1 MTAGERAEADTPQY
15 HKQKKSGGTAG
26 RKQVR
31 ASEKKDRQMAVRRDG
46 RLGAGWILI
55 LIVLPFIAAII
66 ALGIGRMSIS
76 PGEIID
82 VLAVRLLGGHIEN
95 QLIEKTVMNLRMPRI
110 LLAALAG
117 AGLAVSGCAFQSLF
131 ANPLATPD
139 TLGVASGASF
149 GAALGILMGFSLIG
163 IQIMA
168 LLTGGLAVTL
178 TWLAG
183 SGRDRGGLSYI
194 VLSGIMMGSLF
205 SALVSLV
212 KYVADEES
220 QLPAITY
227 WLMGGLDKA
236 NYKTL
241 SLGAPVIVIGIVL
254 FMLIRWRMNLL
265 PLSDDEAKASGT
277 DIRLLRAVTV
287 VAATAITASTVSMC
301 GQVGWVGLLIPH
313 MCRMIFG
320 NNHLSLVPASVSL
333 GAVFMI
339 IVDTLARSISAAEIP
354 VSILTAI
361 IGAPVFIF
369 LMRRS
374 GGWRI

>member
-1 MTAGERAEADTPQY
+1 MNRRHAAKGRDRLFKQLMSLASQERSRAFLVTGTGM
-15 HKQKKSGGTAG
+15 KSG
-26 RKQVR
+26 
-31 ASEKKDRQMAVRRDG
+31 RDG
-46 RLGAGWILI
+46 GLPLGWKLI
-55 LIVLPFIAAII
+55 LIVLPFIAATI

-76 PGEIID
+76 PGEVLD
-82 VLAVRLLGGHIEN
+82 VLAARLSGGHAGSM
-95 QLIEKTVMNLRMPRI
+95 LVEKTVMNLRLPRI
-110 LLAALAG
+110 LLAMLVG
-117 AGLAVSGCAFQSLF
+117 AGLSVSGCAFQSLF

-149 GAALGILMGFSLIG
+149 GAALGILLGFDLIG
-163 IQIMA
+163 IQISA
-168 LLTGGLAVTL
+168 LVMGGVAVTL

-241 SLGAPVIVIGIVL
+241 ALGAPVIIAGVLL

-265 PLSDDEAKASGT
+265 PLSDDEAKASGV
-277 DIRLLRAVTV
+277 DIRLLRGVTV
-287 VAATAITASTVSMC
+287 VAATAITASCVSMC

-313 MCRMIFG
+313 MCRMLFG
-320 NNHLSLVPASVSL
+320 NNHLAIVPASVSL

-339 IVDTLARSISAAEIP
+339 IVDTMARSISAAEIP

-361 IGAPVFIF
+361 IGAPVFIY

>member
-1 MTAGERAEADTPQY
+1 VLLI
-15 HKQKKSGGTAG
+15 KLSGGH
-26 RKQVR
+26 
-31 ASEKKDRQMAVRRDG
+31 SD
-46 RLGAGWILI
+46 
-55 LIVLPFIAAII
+55 
-66 ALGIGRMSIS
+66 
-76 PGEIID
+76 
-82 VLAVRLLGGHIEN
+82 N

-117 AGLAVSGCAFQSLF
+117 SGLAVSGCAFQSLF

-149 GAALGILMGFSLIG
+149 GAALGILMGFDLIG

-168 LLTGGLAVTL
+168 LVMGGAAVTL

-183 SGRDRGGLSYI
+183 SGRDKGGLSYI

-236 NYKTL
+236 NYRTL
-241 SLGAPVIVIGIVL
+241 SLGAPVIIAGIIL

-265 PLSDDEAKASGT
+265 PLSDDEAKASGV
-277 DIRLLRAVTV
+277 DIRMLRAVTV
-287 VAATAITASTVSMC
+287 VAATAVTASIVSMC

-313 MCRMIFG
+313 MCRMLFG

-339 IVDTLARSISAAEIP
+339 VTDTLARSISAAEIP

-361 IGAPVFIF
+361 IGAPVFII

>member
-1 MTAGERAEADTPQY
+1 M
-15 HKQKKSGGTAG
+15 
-26 RKQVR
+26 
-31 ASEKKDRQMAVRRDG
+31 RRDG
-46 RLGAGWILI
+46 KLPVIWIII
-55 LIVLPFIAAII
+55 LIVLPFIAALI

-76 PGEIID
+76 PGEVLD
-82 VLAVRLLGGHIEN
+82 VLRTRMAGGHVSS
-95 QLIEKTVMNLRMPRI
+95 QLIEKTVMQLRLPRI
-110 LLAALAG
+110 VLAALVG
-117 AGLAVSGCAFQSLF
+117 AGLSVSGCAFQSLF

-149 GAALGILMGFSLIG
+149 GAALGILLGFDLVGVQIIG
-163 IQIMA
+163 LAM
-168 LLTGGLAVTL
+168 GGLAVTL

-183 SGRDRGGLSYI
+183 SGKDRGGLSYI
-194 VLSGIMMGSLF
+194 VLSGIMIGSLF
-205 SALVSLV
+205 SALVSLI

-236 NYKTL
+236 NYRTL
-241 SLGAPVIVIGIVL
+241 SLGAPVIIAGVL
-254 FMLIRWRMNLL
+254 VFMLIRWRMNLL
-265 PLSDDEAKASGT
+265 TLSDDEAKASGVN
-277 DIRLLRAVTV
+277 IRLLRGVTV
-287 VAATAITASTVSMC
+287 VAATAVTASCVSMC

-313 MCRMIFG
+313 MCRMLFG
-320 NNHLSLVPASVSL
+320 NNHLSIVPASMSF

-354 VSILTAI
+354 VSILTAM
-361 IGAPVFIF
+361 IGAPFFIV